1 MTNDAAVEAL
11 ITAGRIL
18 EHVGQGDMIRG
29 HVSVRVPG
37 NDAHF
42 LMKPHL
48 VGFDEITQGNALT
61 IDLDGKVVA
70 GHARRHG
77 EVFIHSEIY
86 RARPDVRA
94 VVHTHPTHL
103 VALSATG
110 KPMRPHCQGGAVF
123 AGALPTYDDT
133 INLIRTRELGAAVA
147 RALGP
152 HRAVLLKSHGVAVAG
167 TTLEEA
173 VVLSVMLEE
182 AARVQLLV
190 EAAGGAAPEFPPEDI
205 APLRQFLLSPEQC
218 AINFAYLARKVMGT
232 PMPAA
237 LANPGAERAG

>member
-1 MTNDAAVEAL
+1 MTTEDAVETL

-18 EHVGQGDMIRG
+18 EHVGQADMIRG

-48 VGFDEITQGNALT
+48 VGFDEITRDNVLT
-61 IDLDGKVVA
+61 IDLDGRVVA
-70 GHARRHG
+70 GRARRHG
-77 EVFIHSEIY
+77 EVFIHSEIF

-94 VVHTHPTHL
+94 VIHSHPAHL

-110 KPMRPHCQGGAVF
+110 KPLRPHCQGGALF
-123 AGALPTYDDT
+123 SDALPVYADT
-133 INLIRTRELGAAVA
+133 INLIHTAAMGADVA

-152 HRAVLLKSHGVAVAG
+152 HRAVLMKSHGVAVAG
-167 TTLEEA
+167 ATLEEA
-173 VVLSVMLEE
+173 VVLCVMLEE

-205 APLRQFLLSPEQC
+205 ATLRRFLLSPEQS
-218 AINFAYLARKVMGT
+218 AINFAYLARKATGA
-232 PMPAA
+232 PLPPA
-237 LANPGAERAG
+237 LAAPGG